1 MTEKNKKLG
10 DILVE
15 SAIIT
20 ADQLKHVLNIQK
32 TSSKKVGEILIQEG
46 FITED
51 EIIEVLEFQLGIPH
65 VNLDLFYID
74 PQIPKLINENLARR
88 HVLIPIKKD
97 HGKIVVAMADPLNIF
112 AKDDVQITTGF
123 VVQPVIAT
131 TKQINIAIEQFYN
144 TQRADNAVAEF
155 RLKYGED
162 ITEED
167 VESLDDISNAPIV
180 KLLNSIIS
188 SAVKARASDIHIEP
202 FEETL
207 RVRFRVDGELQEI
220 MSPSMAAHSA
230 MVARMKIMGKMD
242 IAEKRVPQ
250 DGRVE
255 TTVDGR
261 DIDMRI
267 STLPTV
273 YGEKIVIRILD
284 RSSFISDKN
293 QLGFTKSNLLLFDRI
308 IQSTYGIVLV
318 TGPTGSGKSTT
329 LYSMLTDLNDINK
342 NIITVED
349 PVEYKMPGINQVQ
362 VNIKAGLTFANGLK
376 SILRQDP
383 DVIMIGEIRDSE
395 TADIAISAAIT
406 GHLVLSTMHT
416 NDAPS
421 TISRLI
427 DMGVEPFLV
436 SNALVGVIS
445 QRLIRCV
452 CTNCKTKYKSSIE
465 EQKFLSIGPEIH
477 LYKGKGC
484 KNCNNT
490 GYKGRTAI
498 HEVMPITKEIRNL
511 INSNGSVDQIREVA
525 ISLGTISL
533 KDNCKQLVL
542 NGVSTVEEM
551 IKVAYSI
558 D

>member
-1 MTEKNKKLG
+1 MTEKNRKLG

-20 ADQLKHVLNIQK
+20 AEQLKYVLNIQK
-32 TSSKKVGEILIQEG
+32 NSSKKVGEILIQEG

-51 EIIEVLEFQLGIPH
+51 KIIEVLEFQLGIPH

-74 PQIPKLINENLARR
+74 PEIPKLINENLARR

-131 TKQINIAIEQFYN
+131 ARQINIAIEQFYN

-155 RLKYGED
+155 RLKYGEG

-167 VESLDDISNAPIV
+167 VESLDDINNAPIV

-293 QLGFTKSNLLLFDRI
+293 QLGFTKSNLELFDRI

-349 PVEYKMPGINQVQ
+349 PVEYKMSGINQVQ

-395 TADIAISAAIT
+395 TANIAISAAIT

-452 CTNCKTKYKSSIE
+452 CTNCKTKYSSSVE
-465 EQKFLSIGPEIH
+465 EQKFLSIGPEIT

-498 HEVMPITKEIRNL
+498 HEVMPVTKEIRQL
-511 INSNGSVDQIREVA
+511 INSNGSIDQIREVA
-525 ISLGTISL
+525 TSLETISL
-533 KDNCKQLVL
+533 RENCKQLVL
-542 NGVSTVEEM
+542 NGVSTIEEM